1 MAIRYNKEFNAEIQ
15 KIVKNFNAKVDRLE
29 RQEQEIRPEK
39 TSVSELKK
47 VYQNR
52 RQLKR
57 KLRQLQ
63 SFSRRGAEKVF
74 ITPGGVEMTEWEY
87 ETGRA
92 DYIMVKRRI
101 AKQVRIE
108 TPKTP
113 SPYLKKERLQNA
125 EDRLSEMQKS
135 FKDLSLKELQRAQST
150 INLEINR
157 RLKED
162 IFKNNLLKRLG
173 SALESRG
180 YDPNILNRFR
190 EFTGEELLMIYNNEA
205 ELEDVMNFSD
215 TLTELLETTE
225 MTSRD
230 GKLKI
235 TSTQFD
241 KILNRL
247 VSRLPYYE
255 KTYKK

>member
-1 MAIRYNKEFNAEIQ
+1 MSIRYDKNFNAEIQ
-15 KIVKNFNAKVDRLE
+15 KIVKNFNAKINRLE
-29 RQEQEIRPEK
+29 RQEQEIKPEK

-47 VYQNR
+47 IYQDR

-57 KLRQLQ
+57 KLRQLKA
-63 SFSRRGAEKVF
+63 FSERGAEKVF

-113 SPYLKKERLQNA
+113 SPYLKNERVQNA
-125 EDRLSEMQKS
+125 EDRLREMQKS
-135 FKDLSLKELQRAQST
+135 FKDLTLSELRKAQANINTEISRRMTEST
-150 INLEINR
+150 
-157 RLKED
+157 
-162 IFKNNLLKRLG
+162 FKNNLLKRLG
-173 SALESRG
+173 SALETRG
-180 YDPNILNRFR
+180 YDSSILDRFKQ
-190 EFTGEELLMIYNNEA
+190 FSGEELLMIYNNEA
-205 ELEDVMNFSD
+205 ELEDIMNFSN

-230 GKLKI
+230 GNVSI
-235 TSTQFD
+235 SSTQFD
-241 KILNRL
+241 QILKRMVN
-247 VSRLPYYE
+247 RLPYYE
-255 KTYKK
+255 KSYKK